1 MIVNKI
7 TKTYIT
13 LSSKPNENWI
23 GEEWY
28 LVSDNSPLAS
38 KIIKLYPRYDFV
50 LKDGELIDVTEVAK
64 TDEEIKK
71 EREEE
76 IKAELA
82 ELDKTI
88 NRATED
94 LYVLTNL
101 TAYQSI
107 AEVINRKNE
116 LRKELSQ
123 I

>member
-7 TKTYIT
+7 TKTYRT

-28 LVSDNSPLAS
+28 LVPDNSPLAS

-50 LKDGELIDVTEVAK
+50 LKDGELIDVTEIAK

-101 TAYQSI
+101 TAYKSI